1 MIEPVARYWLPSA
14 WPKVNNCYSRAQPW
28 AQPHLGSASQ
38 PSQAKPQMTYSESV
52 IQAADAEGFLSD
64 RDISKILTQHSAS
77 WDDYSEWLGKRNSQ
91 TPLMAESVLAFLG
104 Y

>member
-1 MIEPVARYWLPSA
+1 
-14 WPKVNNCYSRAQPW
+14 
-28 AQPHLGSASQ
+28 
-38 PSQAKPQMTYSESV
+38 MTYSESV
-52 IQAADAEGFLSD
+52 LTAADDHGFLSD

-77 WDDYSEWLGKRNSQ
+77 WDAYSDWLGNRSSQ